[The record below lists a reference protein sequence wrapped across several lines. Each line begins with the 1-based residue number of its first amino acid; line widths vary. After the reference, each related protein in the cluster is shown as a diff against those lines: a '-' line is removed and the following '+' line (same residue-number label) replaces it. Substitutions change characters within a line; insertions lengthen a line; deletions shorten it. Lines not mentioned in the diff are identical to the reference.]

1 MRKLLFAV
9 LMLSVSSAYAG
20 NIIVQSGA
28 GTITGV
34 TAGTGMSGGGTT
46 GTVTLNNTGV
56 LSISSTSTGGTPITG
71 AAQLLPGSNV
81 TLTQSGQGITIAST
95 GGGGS
100 VSVSTGL
107 AAGWSGPATV
117 SAASAVNFS
126 SYTFNTQLTGSA
138 TAFVSLIYNGFNQAV
153 GSTTQTM
160 NGTDIVMSSITNVP
174 PLAAGACYMMTG
186 AIGAQ
191 TTATTSKI
199 FFDNVQVSSPTLVS
213 NGLGGYYITW
223 HQQYCNNQGSQST
236 QELIYDA
243 PQMYI
248 TYAAF
253 NTGAGA
259 TPSLSQYYND
269 GPYSVPPAIDWTKS
283 HTVYV
288 KFNAAS
294 GAATLAYFTIHG

>member
-126 SYTFNTQLTGSA
+126 S
-138 TAFVSLIYNGFNQAV
+138 
-153 GSTTQTM
+153 
-160 NGTDIVMSSITNVP
+160 
-174 PLAAGACYMMTG
+174 
-186 AIGAQ
+186 
-191 TTATTSKI
+191 
-199 FFDNVQVSSPTLVS
+199 
-213 NGLGGYYITW
+213 
-223 HQQYCNNQGSQST
+223 
-236 QELIYDA
+236 
-243 PQMYI
+243 
-248 TYAAF
+248 
-253 NTGAGA
+253 
-259 TPSLSQYYND
+259 
-269 GPYSVPPAIDWTKS
+269 
-283 HTVYV
+283 
-288 KFNAAS
+288 
-294 GAATLAYFTIHG
+294 